1 MAEGSV
7 RVDAEFATSHTF
19 PRERNAPR
27 AVGVTAMAIAVA
39 AFALGWVF
47 GVATPPE
54 EVAAPSPA
62 STTTMTWDVT
72 PTTVV
77 SASLPI
83 AAPARLPSALGA
95 AVPGFADSVTFV
107 VENDRTVDIVRW
119 LPTHPELEILL
130 SIDRAML
137 AGAAADTDL
146 PPVALDSSGRWY
158 ALIDSAGALAVG
170 TIPTVD
176 DSTDVVQAATIAGG
190 SGELIT
196 TPMWN
201 VAQPGQLVWL
211 ESSTAGDES
220 VVALRTVDLGGDA
233 APQIATISGSTSGPG
248 SRHGSPP
255 ASSSAGRRDV
265 LRRPDPHGELLCS
278 GLVAGRPTG
287 RPRRPDDRVR
297 IADLR
302 RRAREPEPRN
312 GSQRGPLRRPGMRTR
327 DPLVERRPLR
337 HRPDLA
343 PALGGVHACHPRH
356 GARLRGVD
364 PRRRSA
370 RRHEGRRPSLRRP
383 FAPVCLNRRS
393 PR

>member
-107 VENDRTVDIVRW
+107 VENDRTVNIVRW

-233 APQIATISGSTSGPG
+233 APQIATIVDDLGVDEWSGIEAWLSPG
-248 SRHGSPP
+248 I
-255 ASSSAGRRDV
+255 V
-265 LRRPDPHGELLCS
+265 LRRSAGCPSTPRSPWRAAVLWLGRRTADGSPS
-278 GLVAGRPTG
+278 PPGRPG
-287 RPRRPDDRVR
+287 PD
-297 IADLR
+297 
-302 RRAREPEPRN
+302 
-312 GSQRGPLRRPGMRTR
+312 
-327 DPLVERRPLR
+327 
-337 HRPDLA
+337 
-343 PALGGVHACHPRH
+343 
-356 GARLRGVD
+356 
-364 PRRRSA
+364 RRSSS
-370 RRHEGRRPSLRRP
+370 PSP
-383 FAPVCLNRRS
+383 GT
-393 PR
+393 